1 MYFIQQLHLFFCR
14 LLHGVSSPQ
23 YQEVIKKYSQ
33 RKKEPQKLTLC
44 FNNETLLHFDKII
57 QMKDSFPNY
66 QTSIPI
72 NMDGIRFGEDLKKI
86 IQIKGEA
93 NCINNDTLGEEN
105 IHVNGYRE
113 FILGKQVK
121 ILFFTCREK
130 FFFGEYLFNN
140 GLKEIQQ
147 PLAEL
152 ILKKYQITVADV
164 TELSSSFY
172 IRDDAGALLC
182 FYDDGFSLFIKYYHA
197 SLSPVHEFLLSEYKV
212 KNSNEKELNTKA
224 LENRL

>member
-1 MYFIQQLHLFFCR
+1 MYFIPQLHLFLCR
-14 LLHGVSSPQ
+14 LMHGVSSPQ
-23 YQEVIKKYSQ
+23 YQEVIKKYSK
-33 RKKEPQKLTLC
+33 RIKEPQKLTIC

-57 QMKDSFPNY
+57 QMKDSFQNY
-66 QTSIPI
+66 RTSIPI
-72 NMDGIRFGEDLKKI
+72 NMDGIRFGKDLKKI
-86 IQIKGEA
+86 IQIKGVA
-93 NCINNDTLGEEN
+93 DCINNDKFGEEH
-105 IHVNGYRE
+105 IHVSGYRE

-121 ILFFTCREK
+121 ILFFTCWEK

-152 ILKKYQITVADV
+152 ILKKYQITV

-197 SLSPVHEFLLSEYKV
+197 SLSPIHEFLLSEYKV